1 MVFFIIAGVLIL
13 AYLLGSIPSG
23 LLIVK
28 IKTGKDIR
36 KIESGRTGGT
46 NVARAAG
53 FWAGLGTATLDMLK
67 SAGAVWMAQAILPHF
82 AWVHFL
88 APLAAVLGHNYSI
101 FLLERKTTGGLHLR
115 GGAGGAPAVGG
126 AFGLWPPS
134 LLIILPVA
142 ALILYFIGY
151 ASIATM
157 SVGLLVTLIFAV
169 RAWLGLSPWAY
180 AFFGILVELLLILAL
195 RPNIIR
201 LFHGNER
208 LVGYR
213 ARPKS

>member
-1 MVFFIIAGVLIL
+1 MIVPISAGVLVL

-28 IKTGKDIR
+28 LKTGKDIR

-53 FWAGLGTATLDMLK
+53 FWAGLGTAVLDMLK
-67 SAGAVWMAQAILPHF
+67 SAGAVWIAQAILPHY
-82 AWVHFL
+82 AWTHFL
-88 APLAAVLGHNYSI
+88 AALAAVIGHNYSI
-101 FLLERKTTGGLHLR
+101 FLMERKVAGGLRLR
-115 GGAGGAPAVGG
+115 GGAGGAQTVGG

-134 LLIILPVA
+134 LLIILPVG

-151 ASIATM
+151 ASVATMGVALIATI
-157 SVGLLVTLIFAV
+157 IFAV

-180 AFFGILVELLLILAL
+180 VFFGLLTELLLILAL
-195 RPNIIR
+195 RPNIKR
-201 LFHGNER
+201 LFQGTER

-213 ARPKS
+213 ARVKT